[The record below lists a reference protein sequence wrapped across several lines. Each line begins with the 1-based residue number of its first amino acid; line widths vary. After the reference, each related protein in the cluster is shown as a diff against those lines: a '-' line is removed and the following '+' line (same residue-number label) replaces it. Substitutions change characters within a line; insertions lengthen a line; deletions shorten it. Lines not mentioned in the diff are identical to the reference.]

1 MSKNPFSRRIIKRTL
16 GLTLVIVFL
25 AVAYRVSVFRP
36 AKNFHEVTPGQ
47 FYRSAQL
54 TPEELQEV
62 IDQYGIKTVISLR
75 GASPK
80 SPWFHSQMEVLN
92 KNNVAFESFGWKTEA
107 YPQTDDLQ
115 DYLKALKKVE
125 YPVLVHCRS
134 GADRTGLATTLYAIE
149 VLGMEKQKAVDEYL
163 NTKYL
168 HLSFFQPA
176 QKDFMSKYKGYEWGV
191 SEYDACSDEFAKYRD
206 IDQVCVKSKELQ

>member
-1 MSKNPFSRRIIKRTL
+1 MNKK
-16 GLTLVIVFL
+16 VIVQRSLISICIIAFL
-25 AVAYRVSVFRP
+25 AIAYRVSVFRP
-36 AKNFHEVTPGQ
+36 AKNFHEVTPGK

-54 TPEELQEV
+54 TPEEMQEA

-80 SPWFHSQMEVLN
+80 SFWFHPQMEVLK

-115 DYLKALKKVE
+115 DYLKALKNVE

-134 GADRTGLATTLYAIE
+134 GADRTGMATALYAIE
-149 VLGMEKQKAVDEYL
+149 ILGMEKQQAVDEYL
-163 NTKYL
+163 NPKYL

-191 SEYDACSDEFAKYRD
+191 QEYDACSDEFAKYRD
-206 IDQVCVKSKELQ
+206 EDQVCAKSENKF